1 MEEIRAMW
9 CDALE
14 DMLKCPVCLEVAQG
28 VKIQCVNGHHI
39 CNPCRVRL
47 QVCPMCKSPFTGT
60 RNLAVEQI
68 STKLQDIK
76 RNEQQK
82 CMLNLAPRV
91 GKGLYPC
98 CIGTC
103 VMELPHGRMIGH
115 LRNHHKNVFYEF
127 NAKDNV
133 LKKKWTLEYILN
145 RDYDFA
151 FHIKEM
157 GLFFLNI
164 SINPM
169 GDVMGFL
176 QIVNSISVCKQF
188 TYTFEAIGTS
198 NGTYNGPVKSCRIPR
213 QNFSNDFLR
222 IRENDMRHLIDN
234 KNCFHCNL
242 TIKCRVDYRA
252 VNAQNNPMHAP
263 DDMVDNYV
271 DFVDD
276 VDDYSDFVDD
286 VDDYPDFVD
295 DNVDNYPD
303 FVDDVDNYPDFVD
316 DVDNYPDFVDDVDNY
331 PDFVD
336 DVDNYPDFVDD
347 VDNYPDFVDDV
358 DNYPDFVDDVDNY
371 PDFVDD
377 NVDYPDFVD
386 FLDDNVD
393 DCPDFVDYIDNYVDN

>member
-1 MEEIRAMW
+1 
-9 CDALE
+9 
-14 DMLKCPVCLEVAQG
+14 
-28 VKIQCVNGHHI
+28 
-39 CNPCRVRL
+39 
-47 QVCPMCKSPFTGT
+47 
-60 RNLAVEQI
+60 
-68 STKLQDIK
+68 
-76 RNEQQK
+76 
-82 CMLNLAPRV
+82 MLNLAPRE

-98 CIGTC
+98 RIGTC
-103 VMELPHGRMIGH
+103 VVELPHGRMIGH
-115 LRNHHKNVFYEF
+115 LRNHHKDVFYEF

-133 LKKKWTLEYILN
+133 LKKKWTLKYILN

-164 SINPM
+164 SINQM

-176 QIVNSISVCKQF
+176 QIANSISVCKQF

-213 QNFSNDFLR
+213 QNFLIDCLR
-222 IRENDMRHLIDN
+222 IRENDMHHLIDN

-242 TIKCRVDYRA
+242 TIKRRVDYRA

-263 DDMVDNYV
+263 DDMVDNYL

-276 VDDYSDFVDD
+276 YPDFVDYVDDYPDFVDD

-295 DNVDNYPD
+295 DVDDYPDFVDDVDDYPDFVDDVDDYPDFVDDVDDYPD

-316 DVDNYPDFVDDVDNY
+316 DYPDFVDYVDNYPDFVDDY

-336 DVDNYPDFVDD
+336 DVDDYPDFVDD
-347 VDNYPDFVDDV
+347 VD
-358 DNYPDFVDDVDNY
+358 
-371 PDFVDD
+371 
-377 NVDYPDFVD
+377 DYPDFVD
-386 FLDDNVD
+386 YVDDNVD
-393 DCPDFVDYIDNYVDN
+393 DYPDFVDHVDDNVDDYPDFVDNVDDYLDFVDYVDN